1 MTNQLGKILLFVT
14 SYEKCDVSKRQ
25 LILKSVT
32 LYVKIRKSMFSHLFF
47 EFIFLLAFTR
57 GFARKFQNVLKLCL
71 YFHVCSNFNMKFVF
85 LRRIIKT
92 LL

>member
-32 LYVKIRKSMFSHLFF
+32 LYVKIRKNNL
-47 EFIFLLAFTR
+47 I
-57 GFARKFQNVLKLCL
+57 
-71 YFHVCSNFNMKFVF
+71 
-85 LRRIIKT
+85 
-92 LL
+92 

>member
-32 LYVKIRKSMFSHLFF
+32 LYVKIRKNNEQAFRTIIILNLVKLG
-47 EFIFLLAFTR
+47 LL
-57 GFARKFQNVLKLCL
+57 N
-71 YFHVCSNFNMKFVF
+71 
-85 LRRIIKT
+85 
-92 LL
+92 